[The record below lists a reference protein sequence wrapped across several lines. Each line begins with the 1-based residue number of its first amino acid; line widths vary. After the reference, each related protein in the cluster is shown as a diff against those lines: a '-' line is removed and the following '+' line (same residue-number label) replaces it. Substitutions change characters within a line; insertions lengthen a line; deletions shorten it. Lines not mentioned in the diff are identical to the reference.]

1 MATGTYVLAI
11 DWDADGSF
19 SDAHSDVTARTF
31 KVEYKRGRNYA
42 SQLVG
47 DTISG
52 ILKATLNNESG
63 DYSSFNTSSQIYEK
77 ILPGRKVRLTG
88 NDGTT
93 P

>member
-52 ILKATLNNESG
+52 VYKLIMLCIILLGQLFSTANNLYISG
-63 DYSSFNTSSQIYEK
+63 
-77 ILPGRKVRLTG
+77 
-88 NDGTT
+88 
-93 P
+93 